1 MKNVLNNFTGMYQV
15 SETLTFELKP
25 VGKTSENIQKSG
37 LLQQDFKR
45 AVDYPEVKK
54 FLDEQHKQ
62 FLQKVLS
69 GITDINWT
77 PLAEQITEF
86 QKNKDLKADLEK
98 QKKDCGSI
106 YI

>member
-1 MKNVLNNFTGMYQV
+1 MKNFLKNFTGMYQV

-25 VGKTSENIQKSG
+25 VEKTAENIQKSG

-45 AVDYPEVKK
+45 AEDYPEVKK
-54 FLDEQHKQ
+54 FLDEQHKL

-77 PLAEQITEF
+77 P
-86 QKNKDLKADLEK
+86 
-98 QKKDCGSI
+98 
-106 YI
+106 